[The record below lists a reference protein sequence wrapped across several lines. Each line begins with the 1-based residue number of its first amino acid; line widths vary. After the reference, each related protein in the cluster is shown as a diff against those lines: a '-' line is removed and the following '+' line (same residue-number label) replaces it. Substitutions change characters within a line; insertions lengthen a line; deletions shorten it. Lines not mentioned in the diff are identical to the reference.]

1 MLYVSIFVELLRARP
16 ALAVWIAALLQAVL
30 WTLVPSL
37 FYQAPPGDVPTVLAI
52 GHEFRLGTHLG
63 PPLAFWLA
71 EVVYS
76 LTGLFGIY
84 ALSQACVVAT
94 YWAVFALGRSIVGA
108 QHAALAVLLM
118 VGISILTVPTPD
130 FGPGILAMPLW
141 ALILLHFWRAVG
153 EGRRGYWV
161 PLAIEV
167 GLLLLTNY
175 AGFLLLGLLVAFM
188 LVNARARAALIST
201 DPWIAAA
208 LALIIMLPHLL
219 WLLDSSDGVLP
230 LLKSVRVPELGADK
244 LIVWLRQIAFIV
256 AAHLGL
262 LVLVGL
268 VAGWPWSRREPAP
281 VIMRRPVDPFARQF
295 IYFFTFAPALAAT
308 LTAALFGW
316 TAPLGGYAAL
326 VVLSGLAVIVAA
338 GDGIELTHQRA
349 AIWGWFGLLVVPPVL
364 TVAALLA
371 LPFIGV
377 ELSVAQPAEPIAR
390 FFAENYQRRI
400 GQPPKIVAGEPRT
413 AAFVALGPNRPGLF
427 LQSAPER
434 SPWLTLDDV
443 KANGAIVVWP
453 TTDTAGTVPP
463 YIRERFPDLVPE
475 VPRAFDRRVQGQ
487 LPLFRI
493 GWAVIRPQ
501 APSAAAAPTAPA
513 PPAGARPP

>member
-37 FYQAPPGDVPTVLAI
+37 FYEAPPGDVSAVLAV

-71 EVVYS
+71 EIVYS
-76 LTGLFGIY
+76 LTGSLFGVY

-94 YWAVFALGRSIVGA
+94 YWTVFALGRSIVGA

-118 VGISILTVPTPD
+118 VGVSLLTVPTPD
-130 FGPGILAMPLW
+130 FGPSILAMPLW
-141 ALILLHFWRAVG
+141 ALILLHYWRAVG

-161 PLAIEV
+161 PLAMEI
-167 GLLLLTNY
+167 GLLLLTSY
-175 AGFLLLGLLVAFM
+175 AGFLLLGLLVLFT
-188 LVNARARAALIST
+188 LVNPRARASLTST
-201 DPWIAAA
+201 DPWIAVA
-208 LALIIMLPHLL
+208 LALIVMLPHLL
-219 WLLDSSDGVLP
+219 WLLDSSDGLLP
-230 LLKSVRVPELGADK
+230 LFKSLRAPELGADK
-244 LIVWLRQIAFIV
+244 FVAWLRQMAFIV

-262 LVLVGL
+262 LVLVAL
-268 VAGWPWSRREPAP
+268 VVGWPWSRREPAP

-295 IYFFTFAPALAAT
+295 VYFFTFMPALAAT
-308 LTAALFGW
+308 LAAALSGG
-316 TAPLGGYAAL
+316 TVPIGGYAPL
-326 VVLSGLAVIVAA
+326 VVLSGLAAIVAA

-349 AIWGWFGLLVVPPVL
+349 AIWGWFGLLLAPPVL

-371 LPFIGV
+371 LPWIGV
-377 ELSVAQPAEPIAR
+377 ELGVAQPADPIAR
-390 FFAENYQRRI
+390 FFTDNYQRRI

-413 AAFVALGPNRPGLF
+413 AAFVALGPNRPTLF
-427 LQSAPER
+427 LQSTPEH
-434 SPWLTLDDV
+434 SPWLSLDDI
-443 KANGAIVVWP
+443 KTNGAIVVWP

-463 YIRERFPDLVPE
+463 DIKERFPDLVPE
-475 VPRAFDRRVQGQ
+475 VPRTFDRRVQGR

-501 APSAAAAPTAPA
+501 AQPAAAPAA
-513 PPAGARPP
+513 PAGATAK

>member
-37 FYQAPPGDVPTVLAI
+37 FYDAPPGDVSAVLAV

-71 EVVYS
+71 EIVYS
-76 LTGLFGIY
+76 LTGSLFGVY

-94 YWAVFALGRSIVGA
+94 YWTVFALGRTIVGA

-118 VGISILTVPTPD
+118 VGVSLLTVPTPD
-130 FGPGILAMPLW
+130 FGPSILAMPLW
-141 ALILLHFWRAVG
+141 ALILLHYWRAVG

-161 PLAIEV
+161 PLATEI
-167 GLLLLTNY
+167 GLLLLTSY
-175 AGFLLLGLLVAFM
+175 AGFLLLGLLVLFT
-188 LVNARARAALIST
+188 LVNPRARASLTST
-201 DPWIAAA
+201 DPWIAVA
-208 LALIIMLPHLL
+208 LALIVMLPHLL
-219 WLLDSSDGVLP
+219 WLLDSSDGLLP
-230 LLKSVRVPELGADK
+230 LFTSLRPPELGADK
-244 LIVWLRQIAFIV
+244 FVAWLRQMAFIA

-262 LVLVGL
+262 LVLVAL
-268 VAGWPWSRREPAP
+268 VVGWPWSRREPAP

-295 IYFFTFAPALAAT
+295 VYFFTFMPALAAT
-308 LTAALFGW
+308 LAAALSGG
-316 TAPLGGYAAL
+316 TVPIGGYAPL

-349 AIWGWFGLLVVPPVL
+349 AIWGWFGLLLAPPVL

-371 LPFIGV
+371 LPWIGV
-377 ELSVAQPAEPIAR
+377 ELGVAQPADPIAR
-390 FFAENYQRRI
+390 FFADNYQRRI

-413 AAFVALGPNRPGLF
+413 AAFVALGPSRPGLF
-427 LQSAPER
+427 LQSTPEH
-434 SPWLTLDDV
+434 SPWLTLDDI

-463 YIRERFPDLVPE
+463 DIKERFPDLVPE
-475 VPRAFDRRVQGQ
+475 VPRTFDRRVQGR

-501 APSAAAAPTAPA
+501 AQPAAIPAAPP
-513 PPAGARPP
+513 GATPQ